1 MADLLERLP
10 TICYGPTMR
19 KLIVVVGLF
28 GVFVGTVHA
37 GVLAPAKPSSL
48 VTLTS
53 LGSCGTGSHKMD
65 TRIMPDGTAVP
76 FVIPPKEVLVIT
88 GVEWV
93 FTVAGGQGG
102 LIDLLL
108 VPPAPAV
115 GWQVFSA
122 EALAPGNGIGR
133 GSALVSNVVA
143 GPGVDV
149 CADVPFGA
157 SSVTLHGFLAKNK

>member
-1 MADLLERLP
+1 
-10 TICYGPTMR
+10 MR
-19 KLIVVVGLF
+19 TLILAVMVMLVGS
-28 GVFVGTVHA
+28 VGTVHA
-37 GVLAPAKPSSL
+37 GVLAPSKPSSV
-48 VTLTS
+48 VTLVS
-53 LGSCGTGSHKMD
+53 FGACGTGSHKMD

-76 FVIPPKEVLVIT
+76 FVIPPKEVLVLT
-88 GVEWV
+88 GIEWV

-108 VPPAPAV
+108 APPAPAV
-115 GWQVFSA
+115 GYQVFSA

-133 GSALVSNVVA
+133 GSALIPDVVA
-143 GPGVDV
+143 GPGVDI